1 MTDPSKTIQKA
12 KASVE
17 KRAGTAGRWT
27 RTQAG
32 FCKIY
37 NKNGS
42 CGANGNEIRYHFTIF
57 KAGGFLNG

>member
-1 MTDPSKTIQKA
+1 MTAPSKTIQKA

-27 RTQAG
+27 RT
-32 FCKIY
+32 
-37 NKNGS
+37 
-42 CGANGNEIRYHFTIF
+42 NETRYHFTIF